1 MRLCARTLL
10 SFQMGPSSPL
20 CCRIDEEA
28 AFSSQT
34 FFFFF
39 FFRGAFGKPISGQ
52 RPGPL
57 TRARSV
63 ILIASELRDSL
74 GIGGFRAASRFPP
87 CRGSAGCERAAAP
100 LPTSITACQGIVRS
114 RDGALGSP
122 SAFGDQQKAFWHLAA
137 PDVLAAL
144 PVWHS
149 RESFPTA
156 DVPK

>member
-1 MRLCARTLL
+1 MRTLL
-10 SFQMGPSSPL
+10 SLQLGPSSPL

-28 AFSSQT
+28 AFSSQA
-34 FFFFF
+34 FFFLFYF
-39 FFRGAFGKPISGQ
+39 PEEPLESRSPVSGT
-52 RPGPL
+52 GPL

-74 GIGGFRAASRFPP
+74 GMGGFRAASRSPP

-122 SAFGDQQKAFWHLAA
+122 SAFGDQQKAFWHLAV